1 MRSSKCKRK
10 LFFAVNLPS
19 IHFIAKN
26 EFSQERILAQNPNN
40 RYNFDEG
47 ILLIACQNLSFGYDG
62 HIVVHSLNFS
72 VQAGDFL
79 LIAGENGSG
88 KSTLIKGLL
97 RLINPIEGEISFSRD
112 FEQSQTGYLSQQIT
126 AKQDFPA
133 GVFEIVLSGNL
144 GRKRLL
150 PFYRQADKRRVE
162 EKLRLLGIEK
172 LKRQCFRELSG
183 GQQRRVLLARS
194 LCAAEKLLVLDEPF
208 AGLDPLISAELYLL
222 LEKINRETGMT
233 VIMVSHEISAANCA
247 TKVLHLHSQQ
257 IFFGSMEDYRQ
268 SETGKKFWG

>member
-1 MRSSKCKRK
+1 M
-10 LFFAVNLPS
+10 
-19 IHFIAKN
+19 
-26 EFSQERILAQNPNN
+26 
-40 RYNFDEG
+40 
-47 ILLIACQNLSFGYDG
+47 
-62 HIVVHSLNFS
+62 VVRDLNFS

-88 KSTLIKGLL
+88 KSTFIKGLL
-97 RLINPIEGEISFSRD
+97 RLINPMEGEIIFSTD
-112 FEQSQTGYLSQQIT
+112 FKQSLAGYLSQQNA

-144 GRKRLL
+144 GKKRLL
-150 PFYRQADKRRVE
+150 PFYRQAEKRTAE
-162 EKLRLLGIEK
+162 DKLRLLGIEH

-208 AGLDPLISAELYLL
+208 AGLDPLISSELCRL

-233 VIMVSHEISAANCA
+233 IIMVSHEIEAAACA
-247 TKVLHLHSQQ
+247 TKVLHLQKQQ
-257 IFFGSMEDYRQ
+257 LFFGSMEDYRQ
-268 SETGKKFWG
+268 SEIGKKFWEKEGI